1 MAQVAKIDVA
11 KAVKMGEKLPP
22 VADLKMQM
30 DVVPAKDLTYAN
42 PQAWIFHGETAEFV
56 GQGDPTVYG
65 TYDVTKLDKGLMY
78 EVDFYVTMN
87 NHQVTS
93 PVTLTLELPNGT
105 KQEKTEIITLDP
117 LVWKAVSV
125 GKFLNMFPTGDI
137 KFKFSGVTGDTWKGL
152 LLQYVLI
159 TPSFN

>member
-1 MAQVAKIDVA
+1 MV
-11 KAVKMGEKLPP
+11 
-22 VADLKMQM
+22 
-30 DVVPAKDLTYAN
+30 
-42 PQAWIFHGETAEFV
+42 
-56 GQGDPTVYG
+56 QGDPTVYG